1 MSFNTP
7 IPNLQLCNTDFIYNQ
22 YKNTISE
29 LIAYIEVY
37 EHDLPEE
44 IMAEIAELFQMV
56 ACLETETQDMLENDM
71 MSALYNTSVK
81 VTQSLYKHA
90 ICLFVKKIHEYKK
103 LFKKFQYKGVMID
116 NENFVYIAQKEEKE
130 IVKSFSEKL
139 KLLYKGKMGAALG
152 SLTFIQRLKYLFGYL
167 KIAIRP
173 SFGMFRHE
181 PYLPKKILIID
192 KLEEEN
198 LADVYKRTKE
208 LLKMYEKA
216 FPKVI
221 SNGANR
227 TLGQSIFLAVTGW
240 IIPIVLLIPM
250 LIKLFD
256 GK

>member
-1 MSFNTP
+1 MSFNTSLS
-7 IPNLQLCNTDFIYNQ
+7 NLKLCNTDIIYNQ
-22 YKNTISE
+22 YKHTISE

-37 EHDLPEE
+37 EHDLPGE

-56 ACLETETQDMLENDM
+56 ACWETETQDMQENDI

-90 ICLFVKKIHEYKK
+90 ICLFIKKIHEYKK
-103 LFKKFQYKGVMID
+103 LFKKFRYKGVMID
-116 NENFVYIAQKEEKE
+116 NENFVYIVQKEERS

-139 KLLYKGKMGAALG
+139 KLLYRGKMGAALA
-152 SLTFIQRLKYLFGYL
+152 SLTFIQKLKYLFGYL
-167 KIAIRP
+167 KIVIRP
-173 SFGMFRHE
+173 SFGMFKHE

-192 KLEEEN
+192 NLEEEN
-198 LADVYKRTKE
+198 LADVYIRTKE
-208 LLKMYEKA
+208 LLEMYEKV

-227 TLGQSIFLAVTGW
+227 TLGQSIFLAITGW

-250 LIKLFD
+250 LIKLFE